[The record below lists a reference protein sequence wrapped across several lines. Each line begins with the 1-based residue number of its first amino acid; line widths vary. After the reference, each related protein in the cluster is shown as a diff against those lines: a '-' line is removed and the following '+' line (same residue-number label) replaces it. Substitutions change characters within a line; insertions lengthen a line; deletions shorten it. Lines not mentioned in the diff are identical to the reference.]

1 MIDINLKPDQK
12 TLRQFG
18 LISLVGFGLLG
29 GLVYWRN
36 GLFGLDF
43 GVSAKPIAYS
53 LWGIAGLSGLLS
65 LVAPRANLPLYV
77 GLTVLTYP
85 IGYVVSHVIMGII
98 FFGMFTPLAL
108 IFRLIGRD
116 ALHRRFDQSSKS
128 YWGDRKPV
136 KDLRRYFRQF

>member
-12 TLRQFG
+12 ILKQFG
-18 LISLVGFGLLG
+18 LICLVGFMMLG
-29 GLVYWRN
+29 GLVFWRS
-36 GLFGLDF
+36 GLFGLEF
-43 GVSAKPIAYS
+43 GAAAKPVAYS
-53 LWGIAGLSGLLS
+53 LWGIAGLSGLFS

-98 FFGMFTPLAL
+98 FFGMLTPLAL

-116 ALHRRFDQSSKS
+116 ALHRRFDQRSKS
-128 YWGDRKPV
+128 YWEDSKPA
-136 KDLRRYFRQF
+136 KDPRRYFRQF